1 MRAKEEKHRLLIHV
15 RPKKIILKSFLTM
28 GQKMNNIASKK
39 QWSRCILGAGNKT
52 TLCMTLTSDRGQVC
66 HSRFCRLSRMRSKS
80 SNPPGSVI

>member
-39 QWSRCILGAGNKT
+39 QWSWCILGAGNKT
-52 TLCMTLTSDRGQVC
+52 TLCMTQVIEDRSAIHGFAVFRAC
-66 HSRFCRLSRMRSKS
+66 VL
-80 SNPPGSVI
+80 NLVILPDQ